1 MDFEQRIIAFAT
13 LGKKIKAMPGAEL
26 EELALRATS
35 KNNWFTRE
43 NVRLAM
49 DGLIRYLEEEKL
61 RSWLSSYE
69 LPDRDPK
76 VVGVVMAGNIP
87 LVGFHDFLAVLMSG
101 NILLAKLSSQ
111 DPYLL
116 PFIANDLIAIEPAF
130 AERINFVDRLAGM
143 DAVIATGSDNS
154 ARYFKFYFGKNPHI
168 IRQNRS
174 SCAILNG
181 DENAADFSGLG
192 KDVFQYYGLGCR
204 NVSKIFVP
212 NGYHFNELLDN
223 LAPFHTIIEH
233 NKYQNNY
240 DYNKSI
246 YLVNRVHHFDNGF
259 LLLTEDKAL
268 VSPISVLFFE
278 YYESVQDLTEKLD
291 RQQTKIQVTTSK
303 DGWFPGS
310 IPLGKAQQ
318 PELWDYADGVNTM
331 LFLTS
336 I

>member
-26 EELALRATS
+26 EELALRAAS

>member
-26 EELALRATS
+26 EELALRAAS

-69 LPDRDPK
+69 LPDRDQK

>member
-26 EELALRATS
+26 EELALRAAS

-278 YYESVQDLTEKLD
+278 YYESVPDLTEKLD